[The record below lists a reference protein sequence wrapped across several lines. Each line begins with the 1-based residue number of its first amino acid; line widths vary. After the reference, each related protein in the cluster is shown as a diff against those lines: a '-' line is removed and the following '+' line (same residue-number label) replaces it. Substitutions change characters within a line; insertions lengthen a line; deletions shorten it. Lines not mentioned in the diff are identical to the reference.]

1 MHAEE
6 RFYESGRWL
15 WWDHFRHDICYALRS
30 ISICMCASISEVKSS
45 SLRLRP
51 NMASVFRLLWS
62 QNPRDG
68 QRQPLPFVGLF
79 D

>member
-1 MHAEE
+1 MSEPE
-6 RFYESGRWL
+6 WQDLQRSGIFEYVSPTWF
-15 WWDHFRHDICYALRS
+15 DENNIT
-30 ISICMCASISEVKSS
+30 ICMWASISEVKSS

-51 NMASVFRLLWS
+51 NMASAFRPLRS

-68 QRQPLPFVGLF
+68 PRQPLPFVGLF